1 MSHHVDTLRLRIA
14 VENLEH
20 DATAD
25 DLSKAIDAFGQ
36 VIADLTDMP
45 CMLAVLTGEAFEIFN
60 AQLSE
65 IEALKGEIRL
75 LHFDGGTVQ

>member
-1 MSHHVDTLRLRIA
+1 MNYASNHLRLRIA
-14 VENLEH
+14 VNNLEH
-20 DATAD
+20 DATGD

-36 VIADLTDMP
+36 VIADLTNTP
-45 CMLAVLTGEAFEIFN
+45 CRLAVLTGEAFEIFN

-75 LHFDGGTVQ
+75 LHLDGGTVQ